1 MAKIVKLS
9 KEESL
14 SLFERII
21 ESIRKQKKGFFTL
34 KKLKGVHGYCEWEE
48 GIILDY
54 RKEFIATII
63 HECIHFIEPDWSEAQ
78 VAYSESRVINTITED
93 DVIRLLMFFIKKL

>member
-1 MAKIVKLS
+1 MSKIVKLN

-14 SLFERII
+14 SLFERIV
-21 ESIRKQKKGFFTL
+21 ESIRKQKKGFFIL
-34 KKLKGVHGYCEWEE
+34 KKLRGAHGYCEWDE
-48 GIILDY
+48 GIVLDY

-63 HECIHFIEPDWSEAQ
+63 HECIHLIEPDWSEAQ
-78 VAYSESRVINTITED
+78 VVYSESRVINTITED

>member
-1 MAKIVKLS
+1 VAKIVKLS

-14 SLFERII
+14 SLFERIV

-63 HECIHFIEPDWSEAQ
+63 HECIHLIEPDWSEAQ
-78 VAYSESRVINTITED
+78 VVYSESRVINTITED